1 MSKPI
6 FTPFANQ
13 NIKNI
18 IFDLGGVIL
27 NIDYHLTID
36 AYKNLG
42 ITDFESMFTQAQQVG
57 LFDQLDKGLVTP
69 AQFRDGLRQLSG
81 LALTDRQIDDAW
93 NAMLLDFP
101 PHRLEVLKSVKNHYK
116 TFLLSNTNAIH
127 IDEYNKV
134 LHKTFGVEN
143 LSVYFDKEYY
153 SHLIHMRKPDAEAF
167 EIILRENDL
176 NPSETLFIDD
186 TQQHVEGARKLG
198 ILAYHLD
205 VPAGESIENLFT
217 NLHR

>member
-6 FTPFANQ
+6 FTPFAHH

-42 ITDFESMFTQAQQVG
+42 ITNFESMFTQAQQVG

-69 AQFRDGLRQLSG
+69 AQFRDGLREISG
-81 LALTDRQIDDAW
+81 LTLTDQQIDNAW
-93 NAMLLDFP
+93 NAMLLDFQP
-101 PHRLEVLKSVKNHYK
+101 SKLNVLKGVKGHYR

-127 IDEYNKV
+127 IDEYNKI
-134 LHKTFGVEN
+134 LHNTFGFEN
-143 LSVYFDKEYY
+143 LSVFFDKEYY

-167 EIILRENDL
+167 EIILKENSL
-176 NPSETLFIDD
+176 NPGETLFIDD
-186 TQQHVEGARKLG
+186 TLQHVEGARKLG
-198 ILAYHLD
+198 ILAYHLNI
-205 VPAGESIENLFT
+205 PAGERIENLFT
-217 NLHR
+217 

>member
-6 FTPFANQ
+6 FIPFANQ

-42 ITDFESMFTQAQQVG
+42 ITDFDSMFTQAQQVG

-69 AQFRDGLRQLSG
+69 AQFRDGIRQISNP
-81 LALTDRQIDDAW
+81 ALTDKQIDDAW

-101 PHRLEVLKSVKNHYK
+101 PQRLDVLEKVKPHYS

-127 IDEYNKV
+127 IEEYNKV
-134 LHKTFGVEN
+134 LHKTFGVDN

-167 EIILRENDL
+167 EIILRENNL

-198 ILAYHLD
+198 ILAHHLNI
-205 VPAGESIENLFT
+205 PAGECIEKLFT
-217 NLHR
+217 

>member
-27 NIDYHLTID
+27 NIDYNLTID
-36 AYKNLG
+36 AFKSLG
-42 ITDFESMFTQAQQVG
+42 IENFETIFSQAKQVG
-57 LFDQLDKGLVTP
+57 IFDQLDKGLISP
-69 AQFRDGLRQLSG
+69 SEFRDGIRKVSSIN
-81 LALTDRQIDDAW
+81 LTDKQIDKAW
-93 NAMLLDFP
+93 NALLLDFP
-101 PHRLEVLKSVKNHYK
+101 PQRLDVLEKVKPHYR

-127 IDEYNKV
+127 IEEYNKI
-134 LHKTFGVEN
+134 LLNTFGFEN
-143 LSVYFDKEYY
+143 LSVFFEEEYY

-167 EIILRENDL
+167 EIILRENNL

-186 TQQHVEGARKLG
+186 TIQHVDGAKKVG

-205 VPAGESIENLFT
+205 IPAGECIENLFFI
-217 NLHR
+217 

>member
-27 NIDYHLTID
+27 NINYHLTID

-42 ITDFESMFTQAQQVG
+42 LTNFESMFTQAQQVG

-69 AQFRDGLRQLSG
+69 AQFREGLRQISNVALS
-81 LALTDRQIDDAW
+81 DRQIDDAW

-101 PHRLEVLKSVKNHYK
+101 QHRLEVLKSVKNYYK

-127 IDEYNKV
+127 IDEYNNI
-134 LHKTFGVEN
+134 LLKTFGVDN
-143 LSVYFDKEYY
+143 LSVFFDKEYY
-153 SHLIHMRKPDAEAF
+153 SHKIHMRKPDAEAF
-167 EIILRENDL
+167 EIILNENNL
-176 NPSETLFIDD
+176 NASETLFIDD
-186 TQQHVEGARKLG
+186 TLQHVEGAKKLG
-198 ILAYHLD
+198 ILAYHLNI
-205 VPAGESIENLFT
+205 PAGESIEKLFT
-217 NLHR
+217 

>member
-6 FTPFANQ
+6 FTPFAHH

-57 LFDQLDKGLVTP
+57 LFDLLDKGLVTP
-69 AQFRDGLRQLSG
+69 AQFRDGLRQISG
-81 LALTDRQIDDAW
+81 LALTDKQIDDAW
-93 NAMLLDFP
+93 NAMLLDFQP
-101 PHRLEVLKSVKNHYK
+101 SKLNVLKGVKGHYR

-127 IDEYNKV
+127 IDEYNKI
-134 LHKTFGVEN
+134 LHNTFGFEN
-143 LSVYFDKEYY
+143 LSVFFDKEYY

-167 EIILRENDL
+167 EIILKENNL

-186 TQQHVEGARKLG
+186 TLQHVEGARKLG
-198 ILAYHLD
+198 ILAYHLNI
-205 VPAGESIENLFT
+205 PAGECIENLFT
-217 NLHR
+217 